1 MPEEKVINLGA
12 GVDVTQPTSEPKV
25 VNLGGRYNF
34 PDVSF
39 DVSSID
45 RKTGVA
51 GGDMS
56 AEDIWNNI
64 DPGKTHV
71 PQLPLS
77 SIYIGNRYKSSR
89 PYETDLEEKYAQQ
102 QSALDQW
109 KNGAIKFVGTTT
121 NSFIS
126 GTAGTVYGLG
136 AMWRD
141 GRFSSLFD
149 NEINRKLD
157 DSYKALEDA
166 RPNYMTQKQ
175 TDANWYSPDY
185 LLTANF
191 FSDGILKNLGYSLG
205 TIGGGFAWS
214 KALKALGVT
223 SKLVKA
229 GQGLEAL
236 SAVESSMSAVP
247 RLQKFAAFDGALN
260 SLAQKY
266 LKSPA
271 ASILRN
277 SDRIITSATGTFGEA
292 GLEGLQ
298 NMNSFRN
305 NAIELYRNTYGET
318 PTGKDLDAINTY
330 ADKVGNF
337 TWGMNSLLLTATNY
351 IQLPKILGS
360 SRKADALLINDI
372 EQSVVGGN
380 FSKYLPKTTFGKI
393 GSGIRNIGGLLVS
406 PLEGLEE
413 GSQFAIQ
420 TGVNDYF
427 NRAYRNKKDVSNF
440 LNNTNNVMGNIV
452 DYGIDETLNTKE
464 GMSNILIGALSG
476 GLQQAGYAGS
486 YQDEKGKTKFGF
498 GKSGELGERGLFGYG
513 GERGRNTD
521 IAIEALNKTNSSA
534 VLKDLANYV
543 GIGIGSQKARQAA
556 IVANDKLTEKDME
569 HDFTLSY
576 LMPRV
581 KYGRIDAVN
590 QELSYYKSQAMD
602 TVGFEELVAD
612 GIVAP
617 NEKKEQFVQ
626 RLDNLSALAKQVE
639 DTYSII
645 RERYSNVADKEGN
658 KLYSDKVIDK
668 LVYATA
674 KVGNYDERIPQV
686 NAILTNAGFNTS
698 DILQSIISDNTPNKQ
713 ATQDVLDQINKMNV
727 ISDVKED
734 LKTALA
740 DVIDLSLNRRKFIQ
754 EYDVIKQNPDEYQ
767 EMQEEFG
774 ADEEVPVTVDQSI
787 ASTKKNGKEKIVEK
801 KLEIGK
807 EYGLDDPI
815 LVQNGKL
822 IFQPKIT
829 VLSQTLG
836 GELEVKL
843 PNGEIAYLTPNQFR
857 EFNIS
862 DEENDA
868 PNLSEILDK
877 AIDKVLNKK
886 KYADIEMP
894 EDNKLDFIN
903 SLNNKE
909 LIDDIEKEFK
919 ALSKPYLDK
928 IEEENKILKNEKFV
942 KTLIDTL
949 DNTGVF
955 TASNKTGSETDNKK
969 SNTNV
974 IDGSIASQ
982 KIPGYQRSVLFGNK
996 FQNFPNKDNIYSVYI
1011 TKENQDKLIK
1021 GLVEHLAQGNA
1032 KVKTDTTIAIV
1043 MVEKQSDGSLKLV
1056 GADGKV
1062 LPAGANEL
1070 ENAVYQ
1076 VMPLESL
1083 RWSEEFNNESM
1094 FIEETAETERLTNI
1108 YAKRRERILN
1118 SKDLI
1123 TQKFVPSYGKP
1134 INVVGADNGTS
1145 VVDAGLVTNEDIST
1159 NAALLDIPIAETK
1172 LEQGSTSYNAAP
1184 GMVFMQTLN
1193 GYTRLINK
1201 LNSDKDAENIYN
1213 AILKLS
1219 NNIFRDGYMNDESD
1233 LIVDWLRSV
1242 SHWGNPK
1249 EGKEP
1254 GKNSIWWGENVTK
1267 KGDKL
1272 RLYFG
1277 GDTVSEFSL
1286 RPSELTKNKESIL
1299 DILKSMYNN
1308 INKKKVDSFDTPYN
1322 ELTFSKDGQIKI
1334 KKQWPNYQTYL
1345 LSSEGRTSDQIPL
1358 RTKLVPLTDST
1369 SVNRDGVYFVMEGW
1383 NDVDELA
1390 EVPGKVKGE
1399 TRISLQRK
1407 TTGITPKTN
1416 VPTFNFKVVGTDLQV
1431 GMEYT
1436 IDPDGKV
1443 VLDESPTNRD
1453 SISDI
1458 AKDDATIEKFKKK
1471 YVDLGL
1477 NKDVETL
1484 DREELIRDVTQGV
1497 IQESVDR
1504 KAKVEAEED
1513 EKRELL
1519 AGLDDWMSE
1528 GRAETPVVKDQPKST
1543 KDSVTALK
1551 EIRKKSSKNNGNYN
1565 LSVRVANMINKFKG
1579 EDWNK
1584 IESFIKTNYPTI
1596 GANRIKNI
1604 LQAGGQKAWGAYSKG
1619 GIYIYENA
1627 ELGTMFHEVF
1637 HAVWD
1642 MFTSSQEKASIINE
1656 FKSRKGSYE
1665 DVYGN
1670 EIKYADATDDQ
1681 INERLAREWKD
1692 YQLEGTIPAK
1702 PTEGKPFIL
1711 KMFSDLLN
1719 FIREFFTG
1727 VKAQT
1732 NTANLFQRM
1741 GTNYYAGMTNPYAQA
1756 LTYAD
1761 NGIVSLDEAIF
1772 SGQVDPSLIGTG
1784 LTSDNVND
1792 IMQQMTYVTLANLK
1806 NSGKSLF
1813 EVENENRKE
1822 LYSDLKAN
1830 LDKIT
1835 YADVEATVQDGIAA
1849 GEYTAEEAA
1858 PILANAEALRDAI
1871 FKNWNMLSKKHEEE
1885 YLSSYSIKFDDFDED
1900 YLKDEDNRSKKGDGY
1915 NESTQVDSFR
1925 KASAAIKLMLATVP
1939 MRDANGDIETSSIGG
1954 IRLLPMSEVRTTLLN
1969 RLSNSKDI
1977 DDMMERLRQ
1986 LALDNQNYGVIFSRL
2001 TNNLPNSEKL
2011 NPYTNLKSD
2020 PEFQLV
2026 AAFHKVFNLQNPE
2039 VLTMFVLPNGE
2050 ISIGDTSLASATDQ
2064 LADEFEDSVL
2074 NTIKNNNKYFKFNGK
2089 SFVKIP
2095 AQINNIQV
2103 GSVDKG
2109 IKFLK
2114 ELGIEF
2120 TKEQLD
2126 RIPFSKRKFIEA
2138 TIGLKMSFSK
2148 TASIKELTAKNLD
2161 IVGRLKDLGE
2171 IKAKIENP
2179 DFQTTYFNM
2188 NGDKVQSYIGQ
2199 NTMSN
2204 FYNFINSVSKK
2215 SDLEGTP
2222 YSYLLHDKNS
2232 QGSVIM
2238 DKIFD
2243 PETGLKRDS
2252 ITKYMQVGYTGGLV
2266 NEVNRKSKASN
2277 SMTSSERI
2285 AEELNLNLK
2294 GYQLNLVPG
2303 DASLGWLLAMGNHV
2317 KYNDI
2322 LLKSDT
2328 IKDTFTKYFLSEVGL
2343 SRDNREIPEIKGRKN
2358 TDLRFFKGILGPEL
2372 HSKVVDL
2379 AQNTEMSAQEI
2390 YDSFTNEAKD
2400 SNKIDDAV
2408 NQWIKDD
2415 VTDRIKDYTAQGLI
2429 KEKKGLYSVKN
2440 IEIANKKS
2448 LTEEQLRNHLTV
2460 LSANYMINNI
2470 ELHKLVYSD
2479 PYQYKE
2485 ELKRTKNFNSPR
2497 QYLTSSKQFNAA
2509 YNTIINL
2516 DYEPDDI
2523 GYTNINR
2530 DALNT
2535 ITLEDV
2541 TAIQDAKMYDPYKET
2556 DGGGV
2561 ITLQGY
2567 RLMRKLSGNWNPF
2580 EETQYR
2586 YDIAYEKVVKNLELT
2601 PREQANYDLGNPGIN
2616 SAYTPIKP
2624 SVSGRKGN
2632 DKNYNDIVLDKF
2644 ALYPLSFRVLH
2655 EMNPESNALKLYKK
2669 MQDGKIDYAVYE
2681 SGRKVGAEAKVPLY
2695 NADGKFNDTAIT
2707 DNDIIKVPFAITAIQ
2722 SEVPSKDDN
2731 EVRRGSQITKLVTLD
2746 FLDCGIPLDF
2756 KTGEDFQKRLSA
2768 WEALDDT
2775 QKIEASDIYKEID
2788 MNTKFLREGTN
2799 AAYEMLLDSIGYNK
2813 ETNELD
2819 LNRLSNF
2826 LHDQVVKG
2834 NTNENILR
2842 SIESLKWGNKDIEAT
2857 TAYNQV
2863 RNTLYSIANNSFV
2876 SPKISGAQKVQ
2887 ISSTLLESARAEK
2900 TTINGKDAY
2909 ASDLL
2914 KFYID
2919 EDGKRVCEIMIQKWF
2934 ESDKSDEVLI
2944 KELNESGIL
2953 NGIGFRI
2960 PTQKQNSI
2968 DVFKIAKFLP
2978 QGFGDAVVVP
2988 SALVAKVGSDFD
3000 IDKLSVYFKNVYTDR
3015 EGNIKLIPFLGFGQ
3029 EGKAALKKLNIKEDI
3044 NLTYKKS
3051 LENGYIQSMEN
3062 LVSNPLN
3069 FNNLVKAN
3077 SAEILSNIAKDIV
3090 IKRDGTRF
3098 DYTSVSNMLKQ
3109 TYMSSLRYAFVSG
3122 GYAIGIAA
3130 QAQTNHTLN
3139 QRALV
3144 TIDPKHFVIPSDK
3157 FWIKDG
3163 IIRFKNYN
3171 KVNINGETRA
3181 TLSRIMDALNENSI
3195 SDINSMFIDGYVDV
3209 TKDGPWIIEMGATP
3223 ATAGTWLFLNKI
3235 GVPIKD
3241 VAYFMN
3247 QPIIVDYLKELQS
3260 KGSTFLF
3267 SKPSY
3272 KTLIENKKYALA
3284 NNADR
3289 IRGGVLPATEAL
3301 YRNIGKDQFDAKGRA
3316 QQQFILGEF
3325 LKYAKM
3331 AEHLFRVT
3339 QATNFDTTNINDP
3352 VIIGRMTEQVI
3363 NNSPDIYGSNVIGS
3377 ATTNILAN
3385 SFIGDIYGK
3394 LLSIRNVYSD
3404 VLPSEKLSNRT
3415 AYQDD
3420 IFSRYLGLR
3429 KDKFVKIARQIINN
3443 SFDFAVQL
3451 EGYNQSILPSLVGTE
3466 GSAYKL
3472 KQFFDS
3478 IKEGNP
3484 LYGNIIVKS
3493 FQYKP
3498 AALEGGADTV
3508 KLKGKD
3514 NKSYDQNQI
3523 IYAFQEL
3530 KNYLISEG
3538 KGELYDGLLNI
3549 AVVQSGLNS
3558 SPLSFTQFLPYEDFE
3573 RIYSDT
3579 IRNMSSTT
3587 INKFTRVNAF
3597 ERNNYNNPDVAA
3609 YKKARAIK
3617 DADGNPQYNP
3627 RKTNLTIA
3635 NKEAQAAVERGEL
3648 PTLMNVR
3655 TQSSEGKKDFIV
3667 FSWEEGTPQE
3677 RADMKKDGD
3686 FSYEKKGLFQKVY
3699 DEDNKPF
3706 TYKTG
3711 NGRAFVYKQIN
3722 AWGDGI
3728 RANEFYDHA
3737 RKSDLNN
3744 GFEPV
3749 ENEVSDDSIYI
3760 HFQDENTEDDL
3771 IKGVVITESTDEAI
3785 EQANFLNNMSDQ
3797 PEGTTF
3803 ETDQEEVEEEEEI
3816 APVEEKLV
3824 PLTPGNLETPSG
3836 KLELK
3841 DGKEYLI
3848 KDINAKLLEN
3858 LGYSAKDAGKI
3869 LKAFC

>member
-1 MPEEKVINLGA
+1 MAEDKI
-12 GVDVTQPTSEPKV
+12 
-25 VNLGGRYNF
+25 VNLGGTIEGF
-34 PDVSF
+34 P
-39 DVSSID
+39 
-45 RKTGVA
+45 KTPIV
-51 GGDMS
+51 GGDPVLPTTGGERKS
-56 AEDIWNNI
+56 FQDLFAQSVESVRSSQGTS
-64 DPGKTHV
+64 PLPSV
-71 PQLPLS
+71 PIE
-77 SIYIGNRYKSSR
+77 SIYIGDRYKSSR
-89 PYETDLEEKYAQQ
+89 PFEDSEEMYAQS
-102 QSALDQW
+102 QSSLNKW
-109 KNGAIKFVGTTT
+109 GNGLTKMVGTAASAFTA
-121 NSFIS
+121 
-126 GTAGTVYGLG
+126 GTAGLLYGIG
-136 AMWRD
+136 SAIKD
-141 GRFSSLFD
+141 QKFSSLYNNDLNKSFD
-149 NEINRKLD
+149 NANKQ
-157 DSYKALEDA
+157 LEDA
-166 RPNYMTQKQ
+166 MPNYYKHAEM
-175 TDANWYSPDY
+175 DAEWWQPANI
-185 LLTANF
+185 LTANF
-191 FSDGILKNLGYSLG
+191 FSDKLVKNFGYSLG
-205 TIGGGFAWS
+205 AMAGGFAWTKVLS
-214 KALKALGVT
+214 GIGAING
-223 SKLVKA
+223 LVKV
-229 GQGLEAL
+229 GKGLEAVE
-236 SAVESSMSAVP
+236 AVEQSMAQVP
-247 RLQKFAAFDGALN
+247 RLQKFAAFDNALG
-260 SLAQKY
+260 SLSQKY
-266 LKSPA
+266 LKTPLA
-271 ASILRN
+271 AVLTDA
-277 SDRIITSATGTFGEA
+277 DRITTSFMGTMGEA
-292 GLEGLQ
+292 SMESLQ
-298 NMNSFRN
+298 NSNQFRTQ
-305 NAIELYRNTYGET
+305 AIQDYKDKYGVD
-318 PTGKDLDAINTY
+318 PTGAALDEINNY

-337 TWGMNSLLLTATNY
+337 SWGMNVGLLTGTNY
-351 IQLPKILGS
+351 IQLPKIIGS
-360 SRKADALLINDI
+360 SRRVDKALINDI
-372 EQSVVGGN
+372 EQ
-380 FSKYLPKTTFGKI
+380 
-393 GSGIRNIGGLLVS
+393 
-406 PLEGLEE
+406 EGLGGPWSNYKPSMAGRVLSRARGLGTLLFSPSEAFEE
-413 GSQFAIQ
+413 GAQYAIQ
-420 TGVNDYF
+420 EGTNDYF
-427 NRAYRNKKDVSNF
+427 NRAYKNHKGTGEFFSN
-440 LNNTNNVMGNIV
+440 LDASLGNVMG
-452 DYGIDETLNTKE
+452 YGFERALSTKE
-464 GMSNILIGALSG
+464 GIENILIGGLSG
-476 GLQQAGYAGS
+476 GLQQSGAIGT
-486 YQDEKGKTKFGF
+486 YQNAEGKTRIGF
-498 GKSGELGERGLFGYG
+498 GKSGEIAEQGIFGNG
-513 GERGRNTD
+513 GERKANTD
-521 IAIEALNKTNSSA
+521 LAIDALNK
-534 VLKDLANYV
+534 VRLVDKLKDQAKF
-543 GIGIGSQKARQAA
+543 IGIALGSQKGRQNA
-556 IVANDKLTEKDME
+556 IAANDKLVEKDFE
-569 HDFTLSY
+569 HDFALSY
-576 LMPRV
+576 IMPRA
-581 KYGRIDAVN
+581 KYGKQESIQ
-590 QELSYYKSQAMD
+590 QELTYYQNQAMD
-602 TVGFEELVAD
+602 AQGYQQLITAGVAN
-612 GIVAP
+612 A
-617 NEKKEQFVQ
+617 NESKEKFME
-626 RLDNLSALAKQVE
+626 RLEKLKTLSKSVN
-639 DTYSII
+639 DIYDHI
-645 RERYSNVADKEGN
+645 NDK
-658 KLYSDKVIDK
+658 YSDLVDKNGKKVYNDQVIDK
-668 LVYATA
+668 MVYATA
-674 KVGNYDERIPQV
+674 KIGNYDERIPLV
-686 NAILTNAGFNTS
+686 NSTLSNAGINT
-698 DILQSIISDNTPNKQ
+698 L
-713 ATQDVLDQINKMNV
+713 DVLQTMDVLQNIVGIDHPNVIATKNALEQINN
-727 ISDVKED
+727 
-734 LKTALA
+734 LKTAEGL
-740 DVIDLSLNRRKFIQ
+740 DVSKETKDELKGNLIDLMELAARRSLFIDDYNSIKKDPELYGPLPVG
-754 EYDVIKQNPDEYQ
+754 EYNEEDETVDVNQQ
-767 EMQEEFG
+767 
-774 ADEEVPVTVDQSI
+774 EVPEG
-787 ASTKKNGKEKIVEK
+787 KKKAVIVKKE
-801 KLEIGK
+801 LEIGK
-807 EYGLDDPI
+807 EYPLAETLRREDNS
-815 LVQNGKL
+815 LQL
-822 IFQPKIT
+822 SPKIT
-829 VLSQTLG
+829 VTSKTLG

-843 PNGEIAYLTPNQFR
+843 PNGEIAYLTPDQFR

-868 PNLSEILDK
+868 PDLSEILNK

-886 KYADIEMP
+886 KYADIEKP

-942 KTLIDTL
+942 KTLVDTL

-955 TASNKTGSETDNKK
+955 TASNKAGSETDNKK

-974 IDGSIASQ
+974 INGSIASQ

-1011 TKENQDKLIK
+1011 TKENQDRLIK

-1184 GMVFMQTLN
+1184 GMVFMQTPN

-1249 EGKEP
+1249 EGKTP

-1369 SVNRDGVYFVMEGW
+1369 SINRDGVYFVMEGW

-1416 VPTFNFKVVGTDLQV
+1416 VPTFNFKVVGTDSQV

-1458 AKDDATIEKFKKK
+1458 AKDDTTIEKFKKK

-1504 KAKVEAEED
+1504 KAKAEAEED

-1528 GRAETPVVKDQPKST
+1528 GRAETSVVKDQPKST
-1543 KDSVTALK
+1543 KDSVAALK

-1642 MFTSSQEKASIINE
+1642 MFTSPQEKASIINE

-1741 GTNYYAGMTNPYAQA
+1741 GTNYYAGMTNPYSQA

-2328 IKDTFTKYFLSEVGL
+2328 IKDTFAKYFLSEVEL

-2372 HSKVVDL
+2372 HSKVVNL

-2516 DYEPDDI
+2516 DYEPGDI

-2530 DALNT
+2530 DSLNT

-2768 WEALDDT
+2768 WEALDDA
-2775 QKIEASDIYKEID
+2775 QKMENSDIYKEID

-2819 LNRLSNF
+2819 LNRLSDF

-2934 ESDKSDEVLI
+2934 ESDTSDEELI

-3029 EGKAALKKLNIKEDI
+3029 EGKAELKKLNIKEDI

-3077 SAEILSNIAKDIV
+3077 SAKILSDIAKDIV
-3090 IKRDGTRF
+3090 IKRDGSRF
-3098 DYTSVSNMLKQ
+3098 DYTSVPNMLKQ

-3144 TIDPKHFVIPSDK
+3144 TIDPNHFVIPSDK

-3163 IIRFKNYN
+3163 IVRFKNYN
-3171 KVNINGETRA
+3171 KINVNGETRA

-3241 VAYFMN
+3241 IAYFMN

-3466 GSAYKL
+3466 GSAHKL

-3573 RIYSDT
+3573 KIYSDT

-3587 INKFTRVNAF
+3587 INKFARVNAF

-3677 RADMKKDGD
+3677 RADMKKAGD

-3711 NGRAFVYKQIN
+3711 NGRAFIYKQIN

-3749 ENEVSDDSIYI
+3749 ENEVSDDSIYV

-3771 IKGVVITESTDEAI
+3771 IKGVVISESTDEAI

-3836 KLELK
+3836 KLELN